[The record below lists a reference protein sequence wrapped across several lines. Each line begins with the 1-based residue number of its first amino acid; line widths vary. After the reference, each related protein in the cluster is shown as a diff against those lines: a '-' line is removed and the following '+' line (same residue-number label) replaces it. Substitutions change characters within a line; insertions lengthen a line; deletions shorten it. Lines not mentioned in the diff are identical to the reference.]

1 MKKKM
6 YYFKHYCDLS
16 DSDAMQD
23 LEDECGFEG
32 VAVFYKLIEK
42 QLLTE
47 YHKFPVDKKERLMRN
62 IRFTGGINSFKTILK
77 VMENSGIL
85 TEKHGFFYNETYK
98 KEFDLNSKTKKNESE
113 RNSKAGIVSAEKRR
127 AAKAYKEKTIQH
139 SVEQGVEQG
148 VEHSVEQ
155 GVGKS
160 IQHSVN
166 DIKKK
171 EEIDNNK
178 DKKTQDKKD
187 GVGFPFLQILMDGYP
202 KPFNKFDD
210 EVLRAIQQALS
221 VEPDTAVIVSGMAEY
236 KTHLTAIDLPMQKIT
251 RVGKWLNEGHWK
263 LNYQDETRRIL
274 AEKSSRLPAKP
285 SNVLDLDKMDY
296 SGEF

>member
-1 MKKKM
+1 MEKLP
-6 YYFKHYCDLS
+6 YFKFNIEAWVMGEISRESHELKGIFVDLCAYYWSNECYAELKKSSRWIRANESQIIKLSEIDIIGIS
-16 DSDAMQD
+16 D
-23 LEDECGFEG
+23 EDIITISF
-32 VAVFYKLIEK
+32 LDS
-42 QLLTE
+42 QL
-47 YHKFPVDKKERLMRN
+47 KERLKLSSVR
-62 IRFTGGINSFKTILK
+62 K
-77 VMENSGIL
+77 ESGS
-85 TEKHGFFYNETYK
+85 TEKK
-98 KEFDLNSKTKKNESE
+98 KKKTKSPQAYKSKRVTEQKANAYLGESKSLIDDKQTE
-113 RNSKAGIVSAEKRR
+113 TVCSTLREEKRR
-127 AAKAYKEKTIQH
+127 KEKIR
-139 SVEQGVEQG
+139 E
-148 VEHSVEQ
+148 
-155 GVGKS
+155 
-160 IQHSVN
+160 
-166 DIKKK
+166 DI
-171 EEIDNNK
+171 
-178 DKKTQDKKD
+178 KTQDKKD

-251 RVGKWLNEGHWK
+251 RVGKWLNEGHWT